1 MKELYSN
8 FIMMNRNAQI
18 SIILEPLFMIPI
30 NMFMTYQILYM
41 NRSGLSAEEIGYIVS
56 LNYIITHK
64 NNLILLIIIVLNNF
78 QNILRFTYYNLYLT
92 SYLQI
97 EDKFIALFPGIGAFI
112 TLITMY
118 ITLPRLSNKDNK
130 KVLLAGMVLFTF
142 SNLVFLFVPPK
153 GFVILLVSIFLGSI
167 SMAVIGPY
175 LETCWANSI
184 KNDKRANVDHI

>member
-1 MKELYSN
+1 M
-8 FIMMNRNAQI
+8 
-18 SIILEPLFMIPI
+18 
-30 NMFMTYQILYM
+30 
-41 NRSGLSAEEIGYIVS
+41 
-56 LNYIITHK
+56 
-64 NNLILLIIIVLNNF
+64 
-78 QNILRFTYYNLYLT
+78 
-92 SYLQI
+92 
-97 EDKFIALFPGIGAFI
+97 FPGIGAFI

-184 KNDKRANVDHI
+184 KNDKRANVVSYSNILIVGIGIPAGAIGGYIYTFKPIILFVVIFSISAIMSSLALLLILNDKTELKQKNWEISSFN

>member
-118 ITLPRLSNKDNK
+118 ITLPRLSKK
-130 KVLLAGMVLFTF
+130 ITKKFCLLVWFCLLSPILYFCLFHQKVLLFYW
-142 SNLVFLFVPPK
+142 LVFF
-153 GFVILLVSIFLGSI
+153 
-167 SMAVIGPY
+167 
-175 LETCWANSI
+175 
-184 KNDKRANVDHI
+184 